1 VSEKGD
7 AEDSEEL
14 TAAAAAAHVVIQ
26 ETRAQLTKGRVT
38 GYEWTVTS
46 TYV

>member
-1 VSEKGD
+1 MSRGE

-14 TAAAAAAHVVIQ
+14 TTAAAAAAHVVIQ
-26 ETRAQLTKGRVT
+26 ETRAQLTKGRVA
-38 GYEWTVTS
+38 GYEWTVMS